1 MSLDVIRYSGD
12 LKIATAVGGNLTL
25 DTGVSTGT
33 VTITGSLNVL
43 GRQTSIAFSNTN
55 IADNIL
61 LLNAGESNSSVSFQE
76 SYLGVPTGS
85 AGIAIDRGSRD
96 STTSSARL
104 LFREKNWSATPSTV
118 TNATTYTGVWSFT
131 VGNGTIQK
139 LTAIEVNA
147 IRFDGQGPEND
158 GRLNLLGRGVTGML
172 SVAGQINYASRV
184 LHEDDIPNKAYVDS
198 RPFNGTATS
207 ALTAFEIRQGNSY
220 IAVQDDSA
228 TGQPSKISTFIDD
241 ALTMQVQN
249 NFIRLAGLAVAGNTL
264 RPLSN
269 NTNLT
274 LQTQGTGTVVVN
286 NGITVGSSVSEPL
299 PAQGSVKIYTTSTLG
314 AGSTGIYYTTFDTR
328 SVPVPTVAR
337 GELIS
342 ARKAL
347 VLSIIF

>member
-12 LKIATAVGGNLTL
+12 LKIATAVGGNLIL
-25 DTGVSTGT
+25 DTGETTGT

-55 IADNIL
+55 ISDNIL
-61 LLNAGESNSSVSFQE
+61 LLNAGEPNNYVTSGNS
-76 SYLGVPTGS
+76 
-85 AGIAIDRGSRD
+85 GIAIDRGYGQSF
-96 STTSSARL
+96 TSSAL
-104 LFREKNWSATPSTV
+104 AVYREINWSATPSTV
-118 TNATTYTGVWSFT
+118 TNATTYTGVWSFS
-131 VGNGTIQK
+131 VGTGIIQK

-207 ALTAFEIRQGNSY
+207 ALTAFEIRQGNSSVV
-220 IAVQDDSA
+220 VQDDSV
-228 TGQPSKISTFIDD
+228 TGQPSRISTFIDD

-249 NFIRLAGLAVAGNTL
+249 NYVRLAGLAVAGNTL

-286 NGITVGSSVSEPL
+286 NGITVGSSVSDPL

>member
-12 LKIATAVGGNLTL
+12 LKIATAVGGNLIL
-25 DTGVSTGT
+25 DTGETTGT

-55 IADNIL
+55 ISDNIL
-61 LLNAGESNSSVSFQE
+61 LLNAGEPNNKVSA
-76 SYLGVPTGS
+76 GA
-85 AGIAIDRGSRD
+85 AGIAIDRGNGQ
-96 STTSSARL
+96 STPNAAFLT
-104 LFREKNWSATPSTV
+104 FREVDWSATPSTV
-118 TNATTYTGVWSFT
+118 TNETTYTGVWTFS
-131 VGNGTIQK
+131 VGNGLGQRFA
-139 LTAIEVNA
+139 AIEVNA
-147 IRFDGQGPEND
+147 IRFDGRGPEDD

-184 LHEDDIPNKAYVDS
+184 QHPDDIPNKDYVDNFATV
-198 RPFNGTATS
+198 RGTATNALS
-207 ALTAFEIRQGNSY
+207 ALELRQGNSY

>member
-25 DTGVSTGT
+25 DTGPSTGT

-43 GRQTSIAFSNTN
+43 GKETFIAFSNTN
-55 IADNIL
+55 IADNII
-61 LLNAGESNSSVSFQE
+61 LLNAGEPNNYVSAGNS
-76 SYLGVPTGS
+76 
-85 AGIAIDRGSRD
+85 GIAIDRGNGL
-96 STTSSARL
+96 STTSSAVAV
-104 LFREKNWSATPSTV
+104 FREINWSATPSTV
-118 TNATTYTGVWSFT
+118 TNATTYTGLWSFA
-131 VGNGTIQK
+131 VGTGIGQK
-139 LTAIEVNA
+139 LSAIEVNA

-184 LHEDDIPNKAYVDS
+184 VHDDDIPNKAYVDS

-207 ALTAFEIRQGNSY
+207 AITAFEIRQGNSY
-220 IAVQDDSA
+220 TIVQDDSV
-228 TGQPSKISTFIDD
+228 TGQPSRISTYIDN
-241 ALTMQVQN
+241 ALTLQVQN

-286 NGITVGSSVSEPL
+286 NGITIGSSVTEPL

-314 AGSTGIYYTTFDTR
+314 AGSTGIYYTTLDTR
-328 SVPVPTVAR
+328 SIPVPTEAR